1 MPKDI
6 STTIVLKVSGKEV
19 DNSFNGLRSTVSKFE
34 RELKKLTPGT
44 KEFIQKAKE
53 IKEAR
58 AEFEKVKNEIT
69 AVNDKLS
76 HGSGVLGFF
85 RKNILEVGTTF
96 RQVFTA
102 NIAANFF
109 DNIISKSK
117 HTVDELLNIADAM
130 SDVQKTT
137 GMALGE
143 VKQLW
148 DEFDKMDTRTS
159 KLDRLKIAEVGGRLG
174 VPKEEMI
181 SFVQEIDKA
190 YVALGDSFQ
199 GGLENVVDS
208 LGKIKGLFNETK
220 GKSYA
225 EAINEVGSALNEL
238 AANGTASEGNI
249 SDFALRV
256 GALPDAI
263 KPSIDKVLGL
273 GAGFEEA
280 GIDAQIASS
289 GFTNFMK
296 VAGEGLSN
304 FAYSMNM
311 SVAEAQKLFNEKP
324 EEFFLRFAEG
334 MKGLPADETIKI
346 FESLKLNSLEVQK
359 AVGAAANRTDEFR
372 EAMKRSSSAMAE
384 ATSLSAEFNTKN
396 NNAPA
401 IIEKLKNAWND
412 LFTKTNILNWFE
424 WLIQAIGWLTGV
436 TSEAGDGVKIF
447 KERLVFL
454 GQVITVATTSL
465 LSYNLAIKLAALS
478 TKDATKQTLLNIVA
492 EKASTAAKTIAKGVT
507 LLYAYAKFKLE
518 GNTKKAT
525 QALRIFNAV
534 TKLNPLGL
542 LIGVIT
548 MAISSLIIFQD
559 ELSDTTEEVKKLSVA
574 TRLQGDIQKQI
585 AKEEASSL
593 NELRRKT
600 ELYIAIIKDKNS
612 SLEARKRAYEKLIEI
627 APTFEGTL
635 DSEFRA
641 TNKLALAYDNLIT
654 KLKEAST
661 ARAYQKLLDKAAE
674 DKLNAENEKIDA
686 EFAAKAEKL
695 ENAKKR
701 ARNDKRAQET
711 KDRIKLM
718 HGADKYDRM
727 GQGVLE
733 NMHYEQESNEKERTL
748 INANK
753 KYKNAIEY
761 ENKLIKRISADPKLA
776 SLVLNKGNVDK
787 GNPFGGNQIV
797 PDAPKKTK
805 NRPAKNT
812 EADKLKEAKKDLED
826 SQKAHSDA
834 YNKLLE
840 MASDYYLERQKLA
853 EKSLEAELAI
863 LDAERSKELNSQRK
877 YQDDILKTIEDL
889 EEKKKNAKSPEAA
902 KNYEKA
908 LEKERSLLALHDKI
922 VETSEEAHGHK
933 VSEIKE
939 KWITKR
945 LSDFFESERLRID
958 KERASDD
965 EAIQKISTMEEAKLA
980 LSKMTHLKLT
990 QQELLQIK
998 TLEDAKKALREDA
1011 DRKVL
1016 ESQLASLDIQKKLL
1030 EESLKGLTG
1039 EAAEK
1044 LKKDL
1049 DELNIRITQ
1058 VKGAIQGNK
1067 ENDEHRASQERRQQL
1082 SQVDLLGFSAD
1093 QWSEMFDNLNTTEGK
1108 IKAVTMAT
1116 QALGNAA
1123 NMFARLQNN
1132 LNEREM
1138 RSFTKNQDKKRKAL
1152 LVQLNQGLISQEE
1165 YHKGIEALDTET
1177 ANKKAEIAHKI
1188 AKVQKAVDIMGAI
1201 SGTAVAVV
1209 NALGSKPFTP
1219 ANIALASIVGA
1230 LGAVQIATIAS
1241 TPLPE
1246 KESFAKGGYT
1256 GPGYGSPDKTGKRP
1270 AGIVHG
1276 NEYVTP
1282 DWMLENPVIAD
1293 TVEWMEAIRTG
1304 RIALP
1309 KGYADGGFVTE
1320 TTNPNGD
1327 DKTKVIYNQNTDP
1340 QLIAVLAQLKETIS
1354 DIKEDGVEAYIVE
1367 NAENGRKLQKM
1378 IKQFEKIENKNARR
1392 TKL

>member
-1 MPKDI
+1 MSKEITTKGVLIINGKQVKNTFNALRREMNSLTQDI
-6 STTIVLKVSGKEV
+6 KKLKVGSDEY
-19 DNSFNGLRSTVSKFE
+19 
-34 RELKKLTPGT
+34 LKKMEDLNKVKQRFSEVNSEIRGVNKT
-44 KEFIQKAKE
+44 
-53 IKEAR
+53 IKESDGH
-58 AEFEKVKNEIT
+58 FKSVF
-69 AVNDKLS
+69 
-76 HGSGVLGFF
+76 SG
-85 RKNILEVGTTF
+85 
-96 RQVFTA
+96 
-102 NIAANFF
+102 NIAADFF
-109 DNIISKSK
+109 MNGVSAAMQFGVAVKQRIDELIEIKRTISLLDKDLSGIRLDLAAAK
-117 HTVDELLNIADAM
+117 VKAIAETYNKGVDEIMSAVKGLNAQTKDTNKSLELIKKGFESGADA
-130 SDVQKTT
+130 S
-137 GMALGE
+137 GE
-143 VKQLW
+143 MLTQMKEYPTMMKDARV
-148 DEFDKMDTRTS
+148 S
-159 KLDRLKIAEVGGRLG
+159 A
-174 VPKEEMI
+174 EEMI
-181 SFVQEIDKA
+181 AIMAEAEKMGIYDDKGIDAIKEGMLRIREGTKATQEAMQELGIDTESIYAKIKSGA
-190 YVALGDSFQ
+190 MTYFDVIKLVSSKLKDLGNDSRITGTAIADIFGGPGEDAGYEYLSRLGEINTNLEEIIASTNDVNAAKKEELEANEKLNEVWVALTGS
-199 GGLENVVDS
+199 
-208 LGKIKGLFNETK
+208 
-220 GKSYA
+220 
-225 EAINEVGSALNEL
+225 GSALMSITSYLKSKTADFLSTILNIKKAKLSEEYNTQSIKLDLL
-238 AANGTASEGNI
+238 AKRLEATNI
-249 SDFALRV
+249 SNRERINIYNQLKTQFPQYFKNLDLERMKHEDIAKAVRSASNEMRKKYQLQAL
-256 GALPDAI
+256 
-263 KPSIDKVLGL
+263 
-273 GAGFEEA
+273 
-280 GIDAQIASS
+280 
-289 GFTNFMK
+289 N
-296 VAGEGLSN
+296 
-304 FAYSMNM
+304 
-311 SVAEAQKLFNEKP
+311 
-324 EEFFLRFAEG
+324 
-334 MKGLPADETIKI
+334 ETIEEKGVD
-346 FESLKLNSLEVQK
+346 FKDASRGVM
-359 AVGAAANRTDEFR
+359 AAEKGGELVLM
-372 EAMKRSSSAMAE
+372 EAMKKIPEFKKIKFHSS
-384 ATSLSAEFNTKN
+384 
-396 NNAPA
+396 
-401 IIEKLKNAWND
+401 D
-412 LFTKTNILNWFE
+412 
-424 WLIQAIGWLTGV
+424 IGV
-436 TSEAGDGVKIF
+436 
-447 KERLVFL
+447 
-454 GQVITVATTSL
+454 Q
-465 LSYNLAIKLAALS
+465 LA
-478 TKDATKQTLLNIVA
+478 
-492 EKASTAAKTIAKGVT
+492 
-507 LLYAYAKFKLE
+507 
-518 GNTKKAT
+518 
-525 QALRIFNAV
+525 QALRF
-534 TKLNPLGL
+534 LNSNKNIEGNDLNIRRDFESALKVLNSMRASKNQAYSELNKEIAFKQKQVERLGL
-542 LIGVIT
+542 KDVKLDD
-548 MAISSLIIFQD
+548 SPIIEQ
-559 ELSDTTEEVKKLSVA
+559 DTTTYGA
-574 TRLQGDIQKQI
+574 TRD
-585 AKEEASSL
+585 A
-593 NELRRKT
+593 
-600 ELYIAIIKDKNS
+600 
-612 SLEARKRAYEKLIEI
+612 
-627 APTFEGTL
+627 
-635 DSEFRA
+635 
-641 TNKLALAYDNLIT
+641 NL
-654 KLKEAST
+654 
-661 ARAYQKLLDKAAE
+661 
-674 DKLNAENEKIDA
+674 
-686 EFAAKAEKL
+686 AAKS
-695 ENAKKR
+695 
-701 ARNDKRAQET
+701 T
-711 KDRIKLM
+711 P
-718 HGADKYDRM
+718 
-727 GQGVLE
+727 
-733 NMHYEQESNEKERTL
+733 T
-748 INANK
+748 
-753 KYKNAIEY
+753 
-761 ENKLIKRISADPKLA
+761 
-776 SLVLNKGNVDK
+776 
-787 GNPFGGNQIV
+787 
-797 PDAPKKTK
+797 KKTD
-805 NRPAKNT
+805 
-812 EADKLKEAKKDLED
+812 DKLKEAKKDLED

-840 MASDYYLERQKLA
+840 MDSDYYLERQKLA
-853 EKSLEAELAI
+853 EKSLEAELAV

-958 KERASDD
+958 KERALDD

-980 LSKMTHLKLT
+980 LSEMTHLKLT

-1011 DRKVL
+1011 DRKML
-1016 ESQLASLDIQKKLL
+1016 ESQLASLELQKKAL

-1093 QWSEMFDNLNTTEGK
+1093 QWEDMFKNLKTTEGK
-1108 IKAVTMAT
+1108 IKAVQMAT
-1116 QALGNAA
+1116 QALSNAF
-1123 NMFARLQNN
+1123 NRFAQLQQN

-1138 RSFTKNQDKKRKAL
+1138 QRFTKNQDKKRKAL

-1241 TPLPE
+1241 APLPE

-1282 DWMLENPVIAD
+1282 DWMLENPVVAD

>member
-1 MPKDI
+1 M
-6 STTIVLKVSGKEV
+6 S
-19 DNSFNGLRSTVSKFE
+19 
-34 RELKKLTPGT
+34 
-44 KEFIQKAKE
+44 KE
-53 IKEAR
+53 ITTKGVLIING
-58 AEFEKVKNEIT
+58 KQVKNTFNALRREMNSLTQDI
-69 AVNDKLS
+69 K
-76 HGSGVLGFF
+76 
-85 RKNILEVGTTF
+85 KLEVGSDEYLKKMEDLNKVKQRFSEVNSEIRGVNKTIKESDGHF
-96 RQVFTA
+96 KSVFSG
-102 NIAANFF
+102 NIAADFF
-109 DNIISKSK
+109 MNGVSAAMQFGVAVKQRIDELIEIKRTISLLDKDLSGIRLDLAAAKVKAIAETYNKGVDEIMSAVKGLNAQTKDTNKSLELIKKGFESGADASGEMLTQMKEYPTMMKDARVSAEEMIAIMAEAEKMGIYDDKGIDAIKEGMLRIREGTKATQEAMQELGIDTESVYAKIKSGAMTYFDVIKLVSSKLKDLGADSRITGTAIADIFGGPGEDAGYEYLSRLGEINTSLEEIIASTNDVNAAKREELEANEKLNEIWVSLTGTGSSLAMMYLKLKSGTADFLTNILGIKKAKLSEEYNTQSIKLDLLAKRLEATNISNRERINIYNQLKTQFPQYFKNLDLERMKHEDIAKAVRSASNEMRKKYQLQALNETIDEKGGDFKDASSKVNNRIKFAEEKLNVALSKIPALNNIKLNSANTGDNVAQILNYLNKNPDLKGNDNIIRWDLKRAL
-117 HTVDELLNIADAM
+117 DGLN
-130 SDVQKTT
+130 
-137 GMALGE
+137 
-143 VKQLW
+143 
-148 DEFDKMDTRTS
+148 
-159 KLDRLKIAEVGGRLG
+159 
-174 VPKEEMI
+174 
-181 SFVQEIDKA
+181 
-190 YVALGDSFQ
+190 
-199 GGLENVVDS
+199 
-208 LGKIKGLFNETK
+208 
-220 GKSYA
+220 
-225 EAINEVGSALNEL
+225 
-238 AANGTASEGNI
+238 
-249 SDFALRV
+249 
-256 GALPDAI
+256 DAI
-263 KPSIDKVLGL
+263 KNKNQAYSELNKEIAFKQKQVERLGL
-273 GAGFEEA
+273 K
-280 GIDAQIASS
+280 D
-289 GFTNFMK
+289 
-296 VAGEGLSN
+296 V
-304 FAYSMNM
+304 
-311 SVAEAQKLFNEKP
+311 KLDDSP
-324 EEFFLRFAEG
+324 
-334 MKGLPADETIKI
+334 
-346 FESLKLNSLEVQK
+346 
-359 AVGAAANRTDEFR
+359 
-372 EAMKRSSSAMAE
+372 
-384 ATSLSAEFNTKN
+384 
-396 NNAPA
+396 
-401 IIEKLKNAWND
+401 IIEQD
-412 LFTKTNILNWFE
+412 TTTY
-424 WLIQAIGWLTGV
+424 G
-436 TSEAGDGVKIF
+436 
-447 KERLVFL
+447 
-454 GQVITVATTSL
+454 ATRDA
-465 LSYNLAIKLAALS
+465 NLAAKS
-478 TKDATKQTLLNIVA
+478 TP
-492 EKASTAAKTIAKGVT
+492 
-507 LLYAYAKFKLE
+507 
-518 GNTKKAT
+518 TKKT
-525 QALRIFNAV
+525 
-534 TKLNPLGL
+534 
-542 LIGVIT
+542 
-548 MAISSLIIFQD
+548 D
-559 ELSDTTEEVKKLSVA
+559 
-574 TRLQGDIQKQI
+574 
-585 AKEEASSL
+585 
-593 NELRRKT
+593 
-600 ELYIAIIKDKNS
+600 
-612 SLEARKRAYEKLIEI
+612 
-627 APTFEGTL
+627 
-635 DSEFRA
+635 
-641 TNKLALAYDNLIT
+641 
-654 KLKEAST
+654 
-661 ARAYQKLLDKAAE
+661 
-674 DKLNAENEKIDA
+674 
-686 EFAAKAEKL
+686 
-695 ENAKKR
+695 
-701 ARNDKRAQET
+701 
-711 KDRIKLM
+711 
-718 HGADKYDRM
+718 
-727 GQGVLE
+727 
-733 NMHYEQESNEKERTL
+733 
-748 INANK
+748 
-753 KYKNAIEY
+753 
-761 ENKLIKRISADPKLA
+761 
-776 SLVLNKGNVDK
+776 
-787 GNPFGGNQIV
+787 
-797 PDAPKKTK
+797 
-805 NRPAKNT
+805 
-812 EADKLKEAKKDLED
+812 DKLKEAKKDLED

-945 LSDFFESERLRID
+945 LSDFFESERLRIN

-1282 DWMLENPVIAD
+1282 DWMLENPVVAD

>member
-1 MPKDI
+1 MAKEI
-6 STTIVLKVSGKEV
+6 SSTIVLKVNGKEV

-44 KEFIQKAKE
+44 KEFIQKAAE
-53 IKEAR
+53 LKEAR

-69 AVNDKLS
+69 AVNNKLS

-117 HTVDELLNIADAM
+117 YTVDELLNIADAM

-174 VPKEEMI
+174 VPKEEMA

-199 GGLENVVDS
+199 EGLENVVDS

-334 MKGLPADETIKI
+334 MKGLLGDETIKI

-412 LFTKTNILNWFE
+412 MFSSTNILNKFE
-424 WLIQAIGWLTGV
+424 WLIELIGWVTGV
-436 TSEAGDGVKIF
+436 TKEAGDGVLAF
-447 KERLVFL
+447 KQRMEFL
-454 GQVITVATTSL
+454 FNIIKVVGTAIVGYNASILIASASTGSLTKATW
-465 LSYNLAIKLAALS
+465 
-478 TKDATKQTLLNIVA
+478 LNIVA
-492 EKASTAAKTIAKGVT
+492 DKAKVASMALLRVGYLLYNMALALVTLNINRAREAMMIFNITAKASPLGVLITLVTTAYMAYKAFSKEVDNTTKKQKLLNSVTEETNKNIISQKNELDSLLKIAKDETIAKERRLSAIKKLNEISPEYLGNLTLENINTKAATEAINKYTNALYRNARAKVLKKKMDEKMEQIEDMRNAPVAETAGKDWLWKLTGGVMKLT
-507 LLYAYAKFKLE
+507 SYEAQNLDPNMFKQMEIWKAKGGDKYAKEMMKSY
-518 GNTKKAT
+518 GSYYDKA
-525 QALRIFNAV
+525 LKN
-534 TKLNPLGL
+534 
-542 LIGVIT
+542 
-548 MAISSLIIFQD
+548 
-559 ELSDTTEEVKKLSVA
+559 
-574 TRLQGDIQKQI
+574 IQKVNDDFNVL
-585 AKEEASSL
+585 A
-593 NELRRKT
+593 NEYT
-600 ELYIAIIKDKNS
+600 ELMKQDIV
-612 SLEARKRAYEKLIEI
+612 
-627 APTFEGTL
+627 
-635 DSEFRA
+635 
-641 TNKLALAYDNLIT
+641 
-654 KLKEAST
+654 
-661 ARAYQKLLDKAAE
+661 
-674 DKLNAENEKIDA
+674 
-686 EFAAKAEKL
+686 
-695 ENAKKR
+695 
-701 ARNDKRAQET
+701 NDF
-711 KDRIKLM
+711 
-718 HGADKYDRM
+718 G
-727 GQGVLE
+727 G
-733 NMHYEQESNEKERTL
+733 
-748 INANK
+748 
-753 KYKNAIEY
+753 
-761 ENKLIKRISADPKLA
+761 
-776 SLVLNKGNVDK
+776 GN
-787 GNPFGGNQIV
+787 NGNQIV
-797 PDAPKKTK
+797 PDAPKRTK

-826 SQKAHSDA
+826 SQKAYSDA

-840 MASDYYLERQKLA
+840 MDSDYYLERQKLA

-1011 DRKVL
+1011 DRKML
-1016 ESQLASLDIQKKLL
+1016 ESQLASLELQKEAL

-1093 QWSEMFDNLNTTEGK
+1093 QWEDMFKNLKTTEGK
-1108 IKAVTMAT
+1108 IKAVQMAT
-1116 QALGNAA
+1116 QALSNAF
-1123 NMFARLQNN
+1123 NRFAQLQQN

-1138 RSFTKNQDKKRKAL
+1138 QRFTKNQDKKRKAL

-1177 ANKKAEIAHKI
+1177 AKKKSEIAHK
-1188 AKVQKAVDIMGAI
+1188 Q
-1201 SGTAVAVV
+1201 AVAEK
-1209 NALGSKPFTP
+1209 AF
-1219 ANIALASIVGA
+1219 NIANAIMSTALAVTKSLPNIPLSIAVGA
-1230 LGAVQIATIAS
+1230 LGAIQVATIAS

-1282 DWMLENPVIAD
+1282 DWMLENPIVAD

-1327 DKTKVIYNQNTDP
+1327 DKTKVIYKPVVHYEMKKTR
-1340 QLIAVLAQLKETIS
+1340 V
-1354 DIKEDGVEAYIVE
+1354 VY
-1367 NAENGRKLQKM
+1367 
-1378 IKQFEKIENKNARR
+1378 
-1392 TKL
+1392 

>member
-1 MPKDI
+1 M
-6 STTIVLKVSGKEV
+6 S
-19 DNSFNGLRSTVSKFE
+19 
-34 RELKKLTPGT
+34 
-44 KEFIQKAKE
+44 KE
-53 IKEAR
+53 ITTKGVLIING
-58 AEFEKVKNEIT
+58 KQVKNT
-69 AVNDKLS
+69 FN
-76 HGSGVLGFF
+76 VL
-85 RKNILEVGTTF
+85 RREMNSLTQDIKKLEVGSDEYLKKMEDLNKVKQRFSEVNSEIRGVNKTIKESDGHF
-96 RQVFTA
+96 KSVFSG
-102 NIAANFF
+102 NIAADFF
-109 DNIISKSK
+109 MNGVSAAMQFGVAVKQRIDELIEIKRTINLLDKDLSGIRLDLAAAKVKAIAETYNKGVDEIMSAVKGLNAQTKDTNKSLELIKKGFESGADASGEMLTQMKEYPTMMKDARVSAEEMIAIMAEAEKMGIYDDKGIDAIKEGMLRIREGTKATQEAMQELGIDTESIYAKIKSGAMTYFDVIKLVSSKLKDLGNDSRITGTAIADIFGGPGEDAGYEYLSRLGEINTNLEEIIASTNDVNAAKKEELEANEKLNEIWVSLTGTGSSLAMIYLKLKSGTADFLTNILGIKKAKLSEEYNAQSIKLDLLAKRLEATNISNRERINIYHQLKAQFPQYFKNLDLERMKHEDIAKAVRSASNEMRKKYQLQALNETIDEKGGDFKDASSKVNNRIKFAEEKLNVALSKIPALKNIKLNSANTGDNVAQILNHLNKNPDLKGNDNIIRWDLKRAL
-117 HTVDELLNIADAM
+117 DGLN
-130 SDVQKTT
+130 
-137 GMALGE
+137 
-143 VKQLW
+143 
-148 DEFDKMDTRTS
+148 
-159 KLDRLKIAEVGGRLG
+159 
-174 VPKEEMI
+174 
-181 SFVQEIDKA
+181 
-190 YVALGDSFQ
+190 
-199 GGLENVVDS
+199 
-208 LGKIKGLFNETK
+208 
-220 GKSYA
+220 
-225 EAINEVGSALNEL
+225 
-238 AANGTASEGNI
+238 
-249 SDFALRV
+249 
-256 GALPDAI
+256 DAI
-263 KPSIDKVLGL
+263 KNKNQAYSELNKEIAFKQKQVERLGL
-273 GAGFEEA
+273 KDVKLDDSPVIEQNTTTYGATR
-280 GIDAQIASS
+280 DA
-289 GFTNFMK
+289 N
-296 VAGEGLSN
+296 L
-304 FAYSMNM
+304 
-311 SVAEAQKLFNEKP
+311 
-324 EEFFLRFAEG
+324 
-334 MKGLPADETIKI
+334 
-346 FESLKLNSLEVQK
+346 
-359 AVGAAANRTDEFR
+359 AAKSTPT
-372 EAMKRSSSAMAE
+372 KSSS
-384 ATSLSAEFNTKN
+384 
-396 NNAPA
+396 
-401 IIEKLKNAWND
+401 
-412 LFTKTNILNWFE
+412 
-424 WLIQAIGWLTGV
+424 
-436 TSEAGDGVKIF
+436 
-447 KERLVFL
+447 
-454 GQVITVATTSL
+454 
-465 LSYNLAIKLAALS
+465 
-478 TKDATKQTLLNIVA
+478 
-492 EKASTAAKTIAKGVT
+492 
-507 LLYAYAKFKLE
+507 
-518 GNTKKAT
+518 
-525 QALRIFNAV
+525 
-534 TKLNPLGL
+534 
-542 LIGVIT
+542 
-548 MAISSLIIFQD
+548 
-559 ELSDTTEEVKKLSVA
+559 
-574 TRLQGDIQKQI
+574 
-585 AKEEASSL
+585 
-593 NELRRKT
+593 
-600 ELYIAIIKDKNS
+600 
-612 SLEARKRAYEKLIEI
+612 
-627 APTFEGTL
+627 
-635 DSEFRA
+635 
-641 TNKLALAYDNLIT
+641 NK
-654 KLKEAST
+654 
-661 ARAYQKLLDKAAE
+661 
-674 DKLNAENEKIDA
+674 
-686 EFAAKAEKL
+686 
-695 ENAKKR
+695 
-701 ARNDKRAQET
+701 
-711 KDRIKLM
+711 
-718 HGADKYDRM
+718 
-727 GQGVLE
+727 
-733 NMHYEQESNEKERTL
+733 
-748 INANK
+748 
-753 KYKNAIEY
+753 
-761 ENKLIKRISADPKLA
+761 
-776 SLVLNKGNVDK
+776 
-787 GNPFGGNQIV
+787 
-797 PDAPKKTK
+797 PD
-805 NRPAKNT
+805 
-812 EADKLKEAKKDLED
+812 DKLKEAKKDLED

-840 MASDYYLERQKLA
+840 MDSDYYLERQKLA

-1011 DRKVL
+1011 DRKML
-1016 ESQLASLDIQKKLL
+1016 ESQLASLELQKEAL

-1116 QALGNAA
+1116 QALGNAF
-1123 NMFARLQNN
+1123 NRFAQLQQN

-1138 RSFTKNQDKKRKAL
+1138 QRFTKNQDKKRKAL

-1177 ANKKAEIAHKI
+1177 AKKKSEIAHK
-1188 AKVQKAVDIMGAI
+1188 Q
-1201 SGTAVAVV
+1201 AVAEK
-1209 NALGSKPFTP
+1209 AF
-1219 ANIALASIVGA
+1219 NIANAIMSTALAVTKSLPNIPLSIAVGA
-1230 LGAVQIATIAS
+1230 LGAIQVATIAS

-1282 DWMLENPVIAD
+1282 DWMLENPIVAD